1 MLPIHFDAACD
12 PQKLP
17 KAFYAIAFKR
27 PYTEISKFKT
37 LGYHY
42 CQQLRQGY
50 GVRRNEGGK

>member
-42 CQQLRQGY
+42 CQQLWFAKDM
-50 GVRRNEGGK
+50 E